1 VISGDP
7 RSMAAHL
14 RHVVGLLQDPAS
26 RSPCSAAVAHLT
38 ALYDRTVAPHPDIA
52 CRKGCA
58 YCCSQDVAVTAPEAF
73 FVAAT
78 IRNNPAAVAAVLEA
92 EQRLTGLTP
101 EARLG
106 KVMCPLLADAA
117 CSIYAARPLGC
128 HGFVSVNLQACIDTF
143 VEHKP
148 PQVPMPQNNVST
160 LYAVRMMMKAALRLI
175 GREDQTFE
183 MVPAVA
189 AILRQQN
196 AERRWLAGEPVFA
209 SVRGDGLIPHDF
221 ELGIQQM
228 AAHVRPT
235 I

>member
-1 VISGDP
+1 
-7 RSMAAHL
+7 MAAHL
-14 RHVVGLLQDPAS
+14 RHVVRLLQDTAN
-26 RSPCSAAVAHLT
+26 RSPCSAAAGYLT

-52 CRKGCA
+52 CRKGCS

-73 FVAAT
+73 LVAAT

-106 KVMCPLLADAA
+106 QVLCPLLSEAA

-160 LYAVRMMMKAALRLI
+160 LFAVRMMMKAALRLI

-183 MVPAVA
+183 MIPAVA
-189 AILRQQN
+189 AILRQPD
-196 AERRWLAGEPVFA
+196 AERRWLAGEAIFA
-209 SVRGDGLIPHDF
+209 QVQGEAAIPHNF
-221 ELGIQQM
+221 EIGIQQM